1 MKIEIHDSVN
11 ILVEDSLYDYYKPYI
26 PSLCSKINDLELKAN
41 NDRIQIYTKDV
52 KETLAFSSLNS
63 IDFQALLYK
72 SYKNFQTGK
81 TLRIFVIYHPETKC
95 GLLCDV
101 ALKEKLLHDDGPRL
115 LVFKKYLNNEKSYL
129 LFESFRNH
137 IEGLQALKE
146 DYQLKED
153 LQ

>member
-11 ILVEDSLYDYYKPYI
+11 ILVEDSLYDYYQPYI

-72 SYKNFQTGK
+72 PLKNQQTK
-81 TLRIFVIYHPETKC
+81 ETTSILDISSGNK
-95 GLLCDV
+95 V
-101 ALKEKLLHDDGPRL
+101 W
-115 LVFKKYLNNEKSYL
+115 S
-129 LFESFRNH
+129 SFRC
-137 IEGLQALKE
+137 I
-146 DYQLKED
+146 
-153 LQ
+153 